1 MTALANQTDATSF
14 GYGTIASGYFNRAST
29 RVTAFARARGYA
41 LASATYTVTG
51 RGPSILLPNRPVTSI
66 TSVAYVEDP
75 SDEIELTSDEWTL
88 REGGVLEVYDYPGN
102 LEVVYVGGPA
112 SVSDEVKE
120 IVCHIA
126 SRMSNTSSAAAS
138 GVQQE
143 TGGSES
149 VTFGFD
155 AYSGI
160 ADLTKGELAALGR
173 LFPKIPQLVVMRA

>member
-1 MTALANQTDATSF
+1 MTALANQTDATGF
-14 GYGTIASGYFNRAST
+14 GYGSIASGYFNRAST
-29 RVTAFARARGYA
+29 RVTAFARSRGYA
-41 LASATYTVTG
+41 LASGTYTVTG
-51 RGPSILLPNRPVTSI
+51 RGPSILLPNRPVASI
-66 TSVAYVEDP
+66 TSVTDAEDP
-75 SDEIELTSDEWTL
+75 DNEVALADDEWTL
-88 REGGVLEVYDYPGN
+88 REGGVIEVVNYPGN
-102 LEVVYVGGPA
+102 LRVVYVAGPA
-112 SVSDEVKE
+112 TVSDEIKE

>member
-14 GYGTIASGYFNRAST
+14 GYGTIASGYFNRASV
-29 RVTAFARARGYA
+29 RVNTYARSRGYT
-41 LASATYTVTG
+41 LTQDEYTVIG

-66 TSVAYVEDP
+66 TTVTDVENPD
-75 SDEIELTSDEWTL
+75 DEFTIPATEWVL
-88 REGGVLEVYDYPGN
+88 REGGILEVPNYPSN
-102 LEVVYVGGPA
+102 IEVVYEAGPA
-112 SVSDEVKE
+112 TVPDDVKE
-120 IVCHIA
+120 LVCHIA
-126 SRMSNTSSAAAS
+126 SRMSNTSAAAAA

-160 ADLTKGELAALGR
+160 ADLTKGELASLAR

>member
-14 GYGTIASGYFNRAST
+14 GYGTIASGYFNRASV
-29 RVTAFARARGYA
+29 RVNTYARSRGYT
-41 LASATYTVTG
+41 LTQDEYTVIG

-66 TSVAYVEDP
+66 TTVTD
-75 SDEIELTSDEWTL
+75 
-88 REGGVLEVYDYPGN
+88 LENPDD
-102 LEVVYVGGPA
+102 EVVYEAGPA
-112 SVSDEVKE
+112 TVPDDVKE
-120 IVCHIA
+120 LVCHIA
-126 SRMSNTSSAAAS
+126 SRMSNTSAAAAA

-160 ADLTKGELAALGR
+160 ADLTKGELASLAR